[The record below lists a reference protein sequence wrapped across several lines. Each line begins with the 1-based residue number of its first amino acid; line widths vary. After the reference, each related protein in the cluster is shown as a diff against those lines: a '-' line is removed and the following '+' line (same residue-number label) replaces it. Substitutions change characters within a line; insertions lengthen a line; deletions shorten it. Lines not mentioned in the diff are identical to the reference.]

1 MADLQTRFRIR
12 LKMLRLSMDLRQE
25 DLARLCN
32 WSEATIQKIEAGK
45 VLVNLEHIERFAAAL
60 KVPERDF
67 FDFSSI
73 SETLIDSPPKLRARM
88 RRRHLGPERQRI

>member
-12 LKMLRLSMDLRQE
+12 LKMLRLGMDLRQE

-32 WSEATIQKIEAGK
+32 WSLATIQKIEAGN

-60 KVPERDF
+60 KIPERDF
-67 FDFSSI
+67 FDFSAV
-73 SETLIDSPPKLRARM
+73 SENLIESPPRLRARM
-88 RRRHLGPERQRI
+88 RRQHVGPPH